1 MEVMFKNCAGLDVHK
16 RMIMACVLVC
26 NAQGGSDRQLRRF
39 GTTLAELQG
48 LAEWLTGLGVTHV
61 AMESTGVYWK
71 PVFNVLAPR
80 LAVWVV
86 NAQHLKTVP
95 GRKTDVKDAEW
106 IAQLMALG
114 LLKRSLI
121 PEVEQRDL
129 RDLTRY
135 RTRLLGERAAAANRL
150 QKILEDANI
159 KLASVASSVQ
169 GVSARAMLEAMIRG
183 ETDAEVL
190 ANLARGQLRKKLP
203 ELEAALTGQVRAH
216 HRFMWQELLAQ
227 LDGLNERLAAL
238 ETEIRRLT
246 LPYEPIIQ
254 RLAAVP
260 GIERRTAE
268 VILAEIGPNVT
279 PFPTA
284 QHLASWACL
293 CPGNN
298 ITGGKRRT
306 GRTRR
311 GQNWLRAALVEAAWS
326 AAHTKATYFSAQFH
340 RLRTRRGEKRAAV
353 AVAHSIL
360 IVVYHL
366 LAKPEAVY
374 TELGGDYFVKRNPEQ
389 EQRRA
394 VRKLEQLGFTV
405 TLNPSPAAIL
415 SAPG

>member
-1 MEVMFKNCAGLDVHK
+1 MEVMFKYCAGLDVHK
-16 RMIMACVLVC
+16 RMIVACVLLVT
-26 NAQGGSDRQLRRF
+26 AQGQTQRFLRRC
-39 GTTLAELQG
+39 GTTLAELEA
-48 LAEWLTGLGVTHV
+48 LAAWLSGLGVTHI

-71 PVFNVLAPR
+71 PVFNILAP
-80 LAVWVV
+80 LFEVWIV
-86 NAQHLKTVP
+86 NAQHLKQVP

-106 IAQLMALG
+106 IAQLMRLG
-114 LLKRSLI
+114 LLQRSFI

-135 RTRLLGERAAAANRL
+135 RTRLLGERASAVNRL

-159 KLASVASSVQ
+159 KLASVASDVQ
-169 GVSARAMLEAMIRG
+169 GLSARAMLEAMIRG
-183 ETDAEVL
+183 ETDAAQL
-190 ANLARGQLRKKLP
+190 ADLAKGRMRSKIPQ
-203 ELEAALTGQVRAH
+203 LEAALAGHIREH
-216 HRFMWQELLAQ
+216 HRFMWREVLYH
-227 LDGLNERLAAL
+227 LDELNERLATLDAQ
-238 ETEIRRLT
+238 IRVLT
-246 LPYEPIIQ
+246 LPYESIMQ
-254 RLAAVP
+254 RLDTIP
-260 GIERRTAE
+260 GIDRRTAE

-298 ITGGKRRT
+298 ITGGKRRS
-306 GRTRR
+306 GKTRH

-326 AAHTKATYFSAQFH
+326 ASRTKDSYLSAQFH
-340 RLRTRRGEKRAAV
+340 RLRARRGEKRAAV

-374 TELGGDYFVKRNPEQ
+374 TELGADYFVKRNVEQ

-394 VRKLEQLGFTV
+394 VRKLEKLGFAV
-405 TLNPSPAAIL
+405 TLTPALPAATA
-415 SAPG
+415 APS